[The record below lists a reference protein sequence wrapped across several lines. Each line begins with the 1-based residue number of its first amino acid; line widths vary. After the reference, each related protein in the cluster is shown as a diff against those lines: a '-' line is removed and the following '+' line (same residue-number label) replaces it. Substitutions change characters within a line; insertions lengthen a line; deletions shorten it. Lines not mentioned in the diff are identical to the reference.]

1 MNTTIIERRRRR
13 RHSAEFKAEAVAACR
28 QPGVS
33 IAAVAMSRSVNANLL
48 RRWVAEAEG
57 ATEAP
62 RGGAQPKALPRPPIE
77 AQRFVPVALEKPPVR
92 EARIRIEV
100 RRGSTTVIV
109 EWPTSAAR
117 ECAEWLSDLVKR
129 SGSMRPGSRS
139 NHWICARG

>member
-1 MNTTIIERRRRR
+1 MNTTVLERRRRR

-48 RRWVAEAEG
+48 RRWVAEAERVI
-57 ATEAP
+57 EVP
-62 RGGAQPKALPRPPIE
+62 RASAQPKALPRPPIE
-77 AQRFVPVALEKPPVR
+77 AQRFVPVALEKPPVSS

-100 RRGSTTVIV
+100 RRGASTVIV

-117 ECAEWLSDLVKR
+117 ECAEWLSGLVK
-129 SGSMRPGSRS
+129 
-139 NHWICARG
+139 